1 MTNSPTASPGL
12 WARSW
17 RLFRA
22 PSISQLYGAA
32 FIVIAVAGLADRI
45 AVWRSAR
52 HTQAD
57 MIELTQRL
65 ERLDRF
71 SPSPALRAQ
80 IAEMQELT
88 AEVGDEAIQL
98 AVQSTVIFVVMLVVL
113 GVGLWYNRRRLATP
127 FAHVVGALER
137 VAAGHYAERV
147 REDQPE
153 EFGTIARGVNRMAAA
168 LAWRERMQAHTA
180 RLLAALNQPPQES
193 APGGSFGAALA
204 VLAEA
209 AGAVAL
215 TLYQPSYDTNEWA
228 PAGVHGTTA
237 RPLARDVV
245 RQLVGEATAVI
256 QYDGAAAASVRAR
269 LQLSDTL
276 APDGTGSVAL
286 VPLRAGE
293 RLVGLLAV
301 VVAGA
306 LTADARAELEQAAP
320 NLAIAC
326 ERESAHQNTRRLA
339 VELRRAAQRLETQN
353 AKLEEQ
359 HQELTRLNAELDQA
373 GKLKDQFLAN
383 VSHEL
388 RTPLNSV
395 IGFSDLLLTMAS
407 PDSPLTDTQRDYL
420 ETIARNGRHLLDFI
434 NELLDLSKIAAGR
447 MQLTLEPLALDALF
461 REVADTV
468 RAQLE
473 ARKHKLAIE
482 PLRETVIVTAD
493 RGRLRQVLLN
503 LLSNAIK
510 FTTDGGRITL
520 SAQLAGDRVRVAVSD
535 SGIGIAPD
543 DQQKLFREFV
553 QLDGSA
559 SRRYEGTGLGLALSK
574 RLVELHGGAIG
585 VESQLGKGS
594 TFWFTVPRGGVTPER
609 A

>member
-98 AVQSTVIFVVMLVVL
+98 AVQSTVIFLVMLVVL

-137 VAAGHYAERV
+137 VAAGQYAERV

-180 RLLAALNQPPQES
+180 RLLAALNLPPQES

-209 AGAVAL
+209 TGAVAL

-269 LQLSDTL
+269 LQLSQEA
-276 APDGTGSVAL
+276 APDTAAAAL

-306 LTADARAELEQAAP
+306 LTAEARTELEQAAP

-339 VELRRAAQRLETQN
+339 VEVRRAAQRLETQN

-373 GKLKDQFLAN
+373 GKLRDQFLAN

-434 NELLDLSKIAAGR
+434 NELLDLSKIAAGH

-461 REVADTV
+461 HEVADTV
-468 RAQLE
+468 RAQLD

-482 PLRETVIVTAD
+482 PLRDTVIVTAD

-520 SAQLAGDRVRVAVSD
+520 SAQVAGDRVRVAVSD